1 MSNNE
6 NNYSDSTNNT
16 NKLLQQNDKGSLEE
30 NFTLN
35 YLYFYSYYI
44 QYIYLKKQIY
54 NYSYYNNYTNISNIE
69 LEINEFKPPKYEIKW
84 NISLQ
89 NTYHFKQ
96 DIERVWLFL
105 RSFEFIC
112 LLSNEGHYP
121 CINIKGKDT
130 WKIGNTFKVN
140 LYNIYPFVAR
150 VEKVLNFPE
159 MKEIK
164 WLFNNNIDNNYYE
177 VKLNLYKV
185 TEDNSTVVLRTIKSE
200 KNKIN
205 NFEKK
210 NIINIF

>member
-30 NFTLN
+30 NFN
-35 YLYFYSYYI
+35 YI
-44 QYIYLKKQIY
+44 
-54 NYSYYNNYTNISNIE
+54 NISNIE

-130 WKIGNTFKVN
+130 WKIGNTFKGN

-164 WLFNNNIDNNYYE
+164 WLFNNIIDNNYYE
-177 VKLNLYKV
+177 IKLNLFKV

-200 KNKIN
+200 KRKILLIY
-205 NFEKK
+205 FQKLK
-210 NIINIF
+210 NY

>member
-1 MSNNE
+1 MSNVGNYELKEEIIKKE
-6 NNYSDSTNNT
+6 NRNIINYI
-16 NKLLQQNDKGSLEE
+16 EE
-30 NFTLN
+30 DN
-35 YLYFYSYYI
+35 SI
-44 QYIYLKKQIY
+44 
-54 NYSYYNNYTNISNIE
+54 
-69 LEINEFKPPKYEIKW
+69 INSSREPKIKDYQFINPDHEIKW
-84 NISLQ
+84 QWTNK

-130 WKIGNTFKVN
+130 WKVGNTFKGN

-164 WLFNNNIDNNYYE
+164 WLFNF
-177 VKLNLYKV
+177 LN
-185 TEDNSTVVLRTIKSE
+185 
-200 KNKIN
+200 
-205 NFEKK
+205 
-210 NIINIF
+210 